1 MPEVARRA
9 AEMGG
14 ILETFSNLMSV
25 FGWAQM
31 DATARTAVKSEWCD
45 QLSSY
50 GLDEIRDA
58 CRVHAGASAG
68 KTPVLNAEI
77 IKPIIIAMH
86 KKQMDALGGNSRG
99 PVDIPPDETPAD
111 VKSRRLMDDPDALKR
126 IDGLV
131 KAKYQTPTP
140 H

>member
-1 MPEVARRA
+1 
-9 AEMGG
+9 MGG
-14 ILETFSNLMSV
+14 ILETFSNTMSV

-31 DATARTAVKSEWCD
+31 DATSRTAVKAEWCD
-45 QLSSY
+45 QLEQY

-86 KKQMDALGGNSRG
+86 KRQIDELGGNSRG
-99 PVDIPPDETPAD
+99 PVDIPPDETPAQ
-111 VKSRRLMDDPDALKR
+111 VKERRLMDDPDALER
-126 IDGLV
+126 INDFVAV
-131 KAKYQTPTP
+131 KYPMPTNP